1 MCWNL
6 PSDISKAADLCD
18 PLPPQTM
25 LDLERDRNESFWDRN
40 IIDGGK
46 WEGDK
51 EMNPKPIQDRV
62 ESDKQYLGEGARGPQ
77 CPESFWPP
85 L

>member
-25 LDLERDRNESFWDRN
+25 LDLERNESFWDRN

-46 WEGDK
+46 WAGVK
-51 EMNPKPIQDRV
+51 KMNPKPTQDRV
-62 ESDKQYLGEGARGPQ
+62 ECDNT
-77 CPESFWPP
+77 
-85 L
+85 